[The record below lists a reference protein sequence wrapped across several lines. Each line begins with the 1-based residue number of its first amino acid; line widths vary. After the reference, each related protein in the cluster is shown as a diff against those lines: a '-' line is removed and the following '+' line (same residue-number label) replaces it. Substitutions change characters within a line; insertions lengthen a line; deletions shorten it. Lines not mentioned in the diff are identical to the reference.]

1 MRNLLTT
8 IKFLNSMIAIN
19 AVLKGKLI
27 LQPVKLPVLKGM
39 LPYSK
44 Q

>member
-1 MRNLLTT
+1 MRNPLTA
-8 IKFLNSMIAIN
+8 IKFLNSVIQIN

-39 LPYSK
+39 LPYIK